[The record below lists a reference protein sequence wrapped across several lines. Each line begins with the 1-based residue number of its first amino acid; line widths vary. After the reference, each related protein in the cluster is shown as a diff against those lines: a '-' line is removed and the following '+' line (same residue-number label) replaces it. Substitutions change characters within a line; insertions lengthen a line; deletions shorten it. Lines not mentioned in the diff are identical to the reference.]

1 MTLSKGTS
9 CIWSGSAI
17 ALLAFLFF
25 FLFVVPLALKAQ
37 NATPPAP
44 AMPAAPPAP
53 TAPVVPSALPA
64 APAPAAPALQPAPVA
79 PTAGALPPQ
88 PSALPPAPL
97 PVAPAAAPA
106 PAVSAAPTAGAA
118 PTGAMQTQNYL
129 AAAQMISAMQHL
141 RDQGKLTSNRALAA
155 SLRKVIT
162 DNSIQHPLAA
172 PMGSKVVAVH
182 KHPGDYVRRGEKIV
196 TLLVDGKSVPILAK
210 QDGVMQAINVSKGGI
225 LGNSMPTAANGDL
238 NDGGLLIVSL
248 INF

>member
-44 AMPAAPPAP
+44 AMPAAP
-53 TAPVVPSALPA
+53 T
-64 APAPAAPALQPAPVA
+64 APAPAVSAVQPAPVA

-88 PSALPPAPL
+88 PSTLPPAPL

-106 PAVSAAPTAGAA
+106 PAVSAAPIAPTAGAA

-225 LGNSMPTAANGDL
+225 LGNSLPTAANGDL

>member
-1 MTLSKGTS
+1 MSKRTGF
-9 CIWSGSAI
+9 IWSGSAI
-17 ALLAFLFF
+17 VLLALLMPF
-25 FLFVVPLALKAQ
+25 ALQAQ

-44 AMPAAPPAP
+44 AMPAAP
-53 TAPVVPSALPA
+53 TAPVVPSALPT
-64 APAPAAPALQPAPVA
+64 APTPAGSSTQPAPVA
-79 PTAGALPPQ
+79 PTASALPPQ
-88 PSALPPAPL
+88 PPAIPSAMPPATT

-106 PAVSAAPTAGAA
+106 PAA

-141 RDQGKLTSNRALAA
+141 HDQGKLTSNKALAA
-155 SLRKVIT
+155 SLRKVIA

-182 KHPGDYVRRGEKIV
+182 KHPGDYVRKGEKIV
-196 TLLVDGKSVPILAK
+196 TLLVDGKTVPILAK

-225 LGNSMPTAANGDL
+225 LGNSLPTAANDAL

>member
-1 MTLSKGTS
+1 MILSRRAGI
-9 CIWSGSAI
+9 IWLGSAI
-17 ALLAFLFF
+17 VLLALLM
-25 FLFVVPLALKAQ
+25 PLALKAQ
-37 NATPPAP
+37 NAAPPAP
-44 AMPAAPPAP
+44 AMPAAPIAPA
-53 TAPVVPSALPA
+53 VPSTLPA
-64 APAPAAPALQPAPVA
+64 APAPAGLPAQPAQPAPVV
-79 PTAGALPPQ
+79 PTTGTMPPQ
-88 PSALPPAPL
+88 PAQPSPAMPAAVPAP
-97 PVAPAAAPA
+97 
-106 PAVSAAPTAGAA
+106 AAPTAGAM

-129 AAAQMISAMQHL
+129 AAAQMIAAMQHL
-141 RDQGKLTSNRALAA
+141 HDQGKLTSNKALAA

-196 TLLVDGKSVPILAK
+196 TLLVAGKTVPILAK

-225 LGNSMPTAANGDL
+225 LGNSLPTASIDDL

>member
-1 MTLSKGTS
+1 MITTKRIGF
-9 CIWSGSAI
+9 IWSGSAI
-17 ALLAFLFF
+17 VLLALLMTFTLQ
-25 FLFVVPLALKAQ
+25 AQ

-44 AMPAAPPAP
+44 AMPAAP
-53 TAPVVPSALPA
+53 A
-64 APAPAAPALQPAPVA
+64 APAPAGSPAQTAPVA
-79 PTAGALPPQ
+79 PTVGVVPPQ
-88 PSALPPAPL
+88 PPSIPPAT
-97 PVAPAAAPA
+97 
-106 PAVSAAPTAGAA
+106 APTAGAA
-118 PTGAMQTQNYL
+118 PTGAKQTQNYL

-141 RDQGKLTSNRALAA
+141 REQGKLTSNRALAA

-196 TLLVDGKSVPILAK
+196 TLLVDGKNVPILAK

-225 LGNSMPTAANGDL
+225 LGNSLPTAANDDL

>member
-1 MTLSKGTS
+1 MIATKRIGF
-9 CIWSGSAI
+9 IWSDSAI
-17 ALLAFLFF
+17 VLLALLMTFTLQ
-25 FLFVVPLALKAQ
+25 AQ

-44 AMPAAPPAP
+44 VMPAVPAVPAAPIVPVSPGAPATAGSP
-53 TAPVVPSALPA
+53 AQTAPVDPTVGVVPTQPPAIPA
-64 APAPAAPALQPAPVA
+64 AIPPAPASVA
-79 PTAGALPPQ
+79 P
-88 PSALPPAPL
+88 
-97 PVAPAAAPA
+97 
-106 PAVSAAPTAGAA
+106 AAPTAGAT
-118 PTGAMQTQNYL
+118 PTGAKQTQNYL

-141 RDQGKLTSNRALAA
+141 REQGKLTSNRALAA

-196 TLLVDGKSVPILAK
+196 TLLVDGKNVPILAK

-225 LGNSMPTAANGDL
+225 LGNSLPTAANNDW

>member
-9 CIWSGSAI
+9 CIWSGSAN
-17 ALLAFLFF
+17 ALLVFL
-25 FLFVVPLALKAQ
+25 FLFVVPLALKGQ

-44 AMPAAPPAP
+44 AMPAAS
-53 TAPVVPSALPA
+53 TS
-64 APAPAAPALQPAPVA
+64 PAPAVPAVQPAPVA

-88 PSALPPAPL
+88 PSTLPPAPL
-97 PVAPAAAPA
+97 PVAPA

-141 RDQGKLTSNRALAA
+141 RDQGKLTSNKALAA

-225 LGNSMPTAANGDL
+225 LGNSLPTAANGDL